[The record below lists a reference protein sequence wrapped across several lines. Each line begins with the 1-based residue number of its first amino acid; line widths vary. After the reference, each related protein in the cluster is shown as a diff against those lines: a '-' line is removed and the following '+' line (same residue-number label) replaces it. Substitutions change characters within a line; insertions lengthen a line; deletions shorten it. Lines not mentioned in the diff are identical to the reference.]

1 MKSYLKS
8 EVKNICCLGAGY
20 VGGPSM
26 AIIAEKCLEIKV
38 TVVDLNE
45 ERIRNW
51 NDENVDN
58 LPVYEPGLA
67 EIIAD
72 RRNKNLFFS
81 TDMKNAI
88 EMADMIFIAVN
99 TPTKNE
105 GFGAGFASDLTWIES
120 SARQIEQ
127 HAKGHTIVIEKS
139 TVPVKTACII
149 QTILDSKKN
158 APLNSSKKSFTVLS
172 SPEFLAEGSAIN
184 DLRFPDRILIGGEDE
199 LGINALKKIYEKWI
213 PEEKILVT
221 NLWSS
226 ELSKLVANAFLAQR
240 ISSINS
246 ITALCEVTGAKIN
259 EISQSIGSDQRIGN
273 KFLRPGPGFG
283 GSCFQKDI
291 LNLVYLCRYYGLD
304 EVANYW
310 EQITILNN
318 WQRKRISKLIVE
330 KLLNTVNKKKIVIL
344 GFSYKPNTNDTRE
357 SAAIYICKDLIDN
370 GAKLL
375 IHDPQTTPNQIEK
388 DLGRNESSNIDEE
401 NSGCWAYIKDIERAT
416 FESDA
421 IVILTEWDAY
431 KNIDWKSLSN
441 LMRKPSWI
449 FDTRSVIKSDQ
460 IKNSD
465 INYWGI
471 GKGVD
476 I

>member
-1 MKSYLKS
+1 MKNEVKN

-38 TVVDLNE
+38 TVVDLSE
-45 ERIRNW
+45 ERIKKW
-51 NDENVDN
+51 NDENIEN
-58 LPVYEPGLA
+58 LPVYEPGLG
-67 EIIAD
+67 EIISK

-81 TDMKNAI
+81 TDIKSAI
-88 EMADMIFIAVN
+88 KSADMIFIAVN

-120 SARQIEQ
+120 SARQIEEY
-127 HAKGHTIVIEKS
+127 AEGHTIVIEKS
-139 TVPVKTACII
+139 TVPVKTASII
-149 QTILDSKKN
+149 QTLLDSKKN
-158 APLNSSKKSFTVLS
+158 ISVNAKNKTFTVLS

-184 DLRFPDRILIGGEDE
+184 DLRFPDRILLGGDDE
-199 LGINALKKIYEKWI
+199 FAIKALKDIYKKWI

-226 ELSKLVANAFLAQR
+226 ELSKLVANSFLAQR

-246 ITALCEVTGAKIN
+246 ISALCEVTGAKIN
-259 EISQSIGSDQRIGN
+259 EISQSIGSDKRIGN
-273 KFLRPGPGFG
+273 KFLKPGPGFG

-310 EQITILNN
+310 EQIINLNN

-330 KLLNTVNKKKIVIL
+330 KLLNTVNLKKIVIL

-375 IHDPQTTPNQIEK
+375 IHDPQTTPSQIEK
-388 DLGRNESSNIDEE
+388 DLCRKQSLNIDEE
-401 NSGCWAYIKDIERAT
+401 INGCWTHTNDINLAS
-416 FESDA
+416 FKSDA

-431 KNIDWKSLSN
+431 KNLDWITLTN

-449 FDTRSVIKSDQ
+449 FDTRSIIELHQ
-460 IKNSD
+460 IEKAD
-465 INYWGI
+465 VNYWGI
-471 GKGVD
+471 GK
-476 I
+476 